1 MPNSIRFPPAG
12 KPGVIIL
19 RPALPLLSQLRQL
32 AMEAIAYMKTE
43 SPRDSIW
50 IIEPGRIRLFKAEVD
65 AG

>member
-1 MPNSIRFPPAG
+1 
-12 KPGVIIL
+12 
-19 RPALPLLSQLRQL
+19 
-32 AMEAIAYMKTE
+32 MEAIAYMKTE